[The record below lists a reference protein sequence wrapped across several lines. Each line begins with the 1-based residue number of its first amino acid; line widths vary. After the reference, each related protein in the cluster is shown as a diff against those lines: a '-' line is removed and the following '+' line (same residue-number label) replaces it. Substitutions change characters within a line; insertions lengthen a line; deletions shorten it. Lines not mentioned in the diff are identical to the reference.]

1 MQFWSKDTKM
11 FYQNELILY
20 LYYDLPS
27 YYVTIMKFM
36 MITQHDG
43 VIRCNFNILQSQKT
57 YNIMAYNIYY

>member
-11 FYQNELILY
+11 FYENELIFY

-27 YYVTIMKFM
+27 YSVIIMKFM

-43 VIRCNFNILQSQKT
+43 CDTLYFQYITKSKNI
-57 YNIMAYNIYY
+57 